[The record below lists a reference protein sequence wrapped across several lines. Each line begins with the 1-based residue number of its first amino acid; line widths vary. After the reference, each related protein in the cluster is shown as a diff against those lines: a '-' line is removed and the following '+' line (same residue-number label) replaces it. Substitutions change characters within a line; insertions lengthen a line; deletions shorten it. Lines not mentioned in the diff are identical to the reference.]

1 MTDIAK
7 QSHRIETPRGHLY
20 AECWSPR
27 KSRGVP
33 IVLLHDSLG
42 CVELWRDFPL
52 RLAQSCGRE
61 VIAYDRLGFGRSS
74 ACLVNLTPSFIEDEA
89 HGDFQAVREYFELSQ
104 FVVFGHSVGGGMAV
118 GCAAAHPQACHGLIT
133 ESAQAAVDNAIL
145 DGIRSAAR
153 RFALPGQMERLQQYH
168 GKKAEWVLRSWV
180 DTWLSEEFRQWNLD
194 RQLAQVQCSALVLH
208 GDRDEYGTRHHPER
222 LCAGIS
228 RAPTLHMLENC
239 GRLPHREYPDQV
251 LAATSVFLAKSAGH
265 LY

>member
-89 HGDFQAVREYFELSQ
+89 HGDFQAVREYFQLSQ

-168 GKKAEWVLRSWV
+168 GKKAEWFCAVGSILGSRRNFGSGTLIGNWPRY
-180 DTWLSEEFRQWNLD
+180 S
-194 RQLAQVQCSALVLH
+194 AQ
-208 GDRDEYGTRHHPER
+208 RWFYMET
-222 LCAGIS
+222 
-228 RAPTLHMLENC
+228 
-239 GRLPHREYPDQV
+239 
-251 LAATSVFLAKSAGH
+251 ATSMGLGIIPSVCVLG
-265 LY
+265 